1 LNSYRNL
8 FYLCQR
14 QNQARIE
21 YPAPE
26 ENMPTIH
33 ERFSGLFIPHVT
45 PFNQD
50 GSLDAES
57 LARLTKHFAAIGSV
71 AGLVSCARIGESPVL
86 SLDEKRRVYE
96 ISGKAAR
103 DAGKTHIA
111 AIAPQSTDEAVGLM
125 RELENLPVDGVMIFP
140 PLLFSWGK
148 VDPNLKIRFFEDLAR
163 ETKLPVVLFQI
174 PVKSYY
180 YDPDTVCRIAR
191 LENVVAFKEA
201 SFDINLFTDTV
212 EALKRDKAAMRM
224 LSGND
229 RFVAESYRL
238 GAHGA
243 LIGVANVATEKW
255 GALDL
260 AGRAGKF
267 EEAAAIQQELEI
279 VKELVFSEPIVE
291 AVARIKVVL
300 QHEGLIKTAKVRRP
314 QLGISEGELKQLLD
328 SYANLKRNEFRRG
341 AMESQEKR
349 RQVAG

>member
-1 LNSYRNL
+1 MS
-8 FYLCQR
+8 
-14 QNQARIE
+14 
-21 YPAPE
+21 
-26 ENMPTIH
+26 TIH

-45 PFNQD
+45 PFNQN

-57 LARLTKHFAAIGSV
+57 LTRLTKHFSAIGSV

-86 SLDEKRRVYE
+86 SLEEKRRVYE
-96 ISGKAAR
+96 ISGRAAR
-103 DAGKTHIA
+103 DADKTHIA

-125 RELENLPVDGVMIFP
+125 RELESLPVDGVMIFP

-148 VDPNLKIRFFEDLAR
+148 VDPNLKVRFFEDLAR

-180 YDPDTVCRIAR
+180 YDPETICRIAR

-212 EALKRDKAAMRM
+212 QALKRENAVMCV

-229 RFVAESYRL
+229 RFVAESYKI

-255 GALDL
+255 GAMDI
-260 AGRAGKF
+260 AGRAGRF
-267 EEAAAIQQELEI
+267 DEAAAIQTELGA

-300 QHEGLIKTAKVRRP
+300 QHEGLIKTAQVRRP
-314 QLGISEGELKQLLD
+314 QLGISEAEQKQLLE
-328 SYANLKRNEFRRG
+328 SYAALKRNEFR
-341 AMESQEKR
+341 ADSAELQDKR
-349 RQVAG
+349 RQAVG